1 VAKCLDYLRIVTVY
15 LPDEDEWINCRE
27 SAKMIPDTCSCGK
40 GRLKKGTTD
49 FTVRVEGEIIVIRDV
64 PAYVCDS
71 CSEAY
76 FSIET
81 SRKIDEIMRE
91 FHAGRLLTKP
101 LRAGEVELKMS
112 ASS

>member
-1 VAKCLDYLRIVTVY
+1 
-15 LPDEDEWINCRE
+15 
-27 SAKMIPDTCSCGK
+27 MIPDTCSCGK

-76 FSIET
+76 FAIET
-81 SRKIDEIMRE
+81 SRKIDDIMSE
-91 FHAGRLLTKP
+91 FRAGRLLTKP
-101 LRAGEVELKMS
+101 LLLEKRSKKGQKVPVFYWEGDLKDLGEQYSPVELQHEIGKM
-112 ASS
+112 

>member
-1 VAKCLDYLRIVTVY
+1 MDKLQGENV
-15 LPDEDEWINCRE
+15 
-27 SAKMIPDTCSCGK
+27 KMIPDICSCGK

-49 FTVRVEGEIIVIRDV
+49 FTAKVEGEMVVIRDV

-81 SRKIDEIMRE
+81 TRKIDKIMRE
-91 FHAGRLLTKP
+91 FRAGKLLTKP
-101 LRAGEVELKMS
+101 QGAGQVELKLS
-112 ASS
+112 ASI

>member
-1 VAKCLDYLRIVTVY
+1 MDKLQG
-15 LPDEDEWINCRE
+15 E
-27 SAKMIPDTCSCGK
+27 SAKMIPDICSCGK

-49 FTVRVEGEIIVIRDV
+49 FTAKVEGEMVVIRDV

-81 SRKIDEIMRE
+81 SRKIDKIMRE
-91 FHAGRLLTKP
+91 FRSGKLLTKP
-101 LRAGEVELKMS
+101 LGTGEVELKLG
-112 ASS
+112 AST